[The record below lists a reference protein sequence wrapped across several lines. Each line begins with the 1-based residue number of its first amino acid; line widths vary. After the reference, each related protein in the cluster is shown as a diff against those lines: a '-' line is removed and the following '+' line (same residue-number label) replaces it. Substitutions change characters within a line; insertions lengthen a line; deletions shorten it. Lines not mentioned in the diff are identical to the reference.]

1 LPITADGDRMNFID
15 ISRYYTLFMA
25 VLVAAG
31 GVMGFVKA
39 KSKASLISGVVSGL
53 ILAVMFALSASHV
66 KEATIGAFITYTLL
80 DTVFAIRLK
89 KTKKFMPAG
98 LILIFCI
105 LGQAISAKAFVDMP
119 L

>member
-1 LPITADGDRMNFID
+1 MID

-39 KSKASLISGVVSGL
+39 QSKPSLISGIVSGIVL
-53 ILAVMFALSASHV
+53 GILFAVAMMGHP
-66 KEATIGAFITYTLL
+66 KEATIGAFITYALL
-80 DTVFAIRLK
+80 DSVFAIRLK

-98 LILIFCI
+98 LILIFCVI
-105 LGQAISAKAFVDMP
+105 GQVISALAYMAMP
-119 L
+119 G

>member
-1 LPITADGDRMNFID
+1 MID

-39 KSKASLISGVVSGL
+39 QSKASLISGVVSGIVL
-53 ILAVMFALSASHV
+53 GILFAVAMMGHA

-80 DTVFAIRLK
+80 DTVFAMRLK

-98 LILIFCI
+98 LILIFCAI
-105 LGQAISAKAFVDMP
+105 GQVISALAYMAMP
-119 L
+119 V

>member
-1 LPITADGDRMNFID
+1 MNFID

-25 VLVAAG
+25 ILVAAG
-31 GVMGFVKA
+31 GAMGFVKA
-39 KSKASLISGVVSGL
+39 KSKASLISGVVSGV
-53 ILAVMFALSASHV
+53 ILAVMFAVAMMGHA

-89 KTKKFMPAG
+89 KTRKFMPAG

-105 LGQAISAKAFVDMP
+105 LGQAISARAFVDMP

>member
-1 LPITADGDRMNFID
+1 MNFIE

-25 VLVAAG
+25 VIVAAG

-39 KSKASLISGVVSGL
+39 KSKASLISGVVSGV
-53 ILAVMFALSASHV
+53 ILGIIFAVSMSHA

-98 LILIFCI
+98 MILILCA
-105 LGQAISAKAFVDMP
+105 LGQIISAVAFVNTP
-119 L
+119 V